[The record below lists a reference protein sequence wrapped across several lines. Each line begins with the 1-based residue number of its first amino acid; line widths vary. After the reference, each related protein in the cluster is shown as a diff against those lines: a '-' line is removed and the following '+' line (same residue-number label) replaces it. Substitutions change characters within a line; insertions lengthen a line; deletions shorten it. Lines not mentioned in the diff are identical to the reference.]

1 MNPKIIILSGDRG
14 TGNNGD
20 RAITFNAIERLRTL
34 LKEPDIVFST
44 PRYTDLSAIYEA
56 RFVPGL
62 DQALYGNSDTKVRLQ
77 RLIPRVARRLLRL
90 TALLSSCLALR
101 WLRSSQPIS
110 ASAGPFLDELRTAQ
124 LLLIAGGGQFA
135 SLWSVSVLVYSAA
148 VFCARLLRVP
158 VVATGLGAG
167 PFDSL
172 RDRLLTRL
180 ALNQCELVAARSP
193 SAFENIRA
201 IGVSDRR
208 LVLAADDALTLQKAR
223 ADEIL
228 ANPVE
233 TLRTLPERY
242 IAAHFRLAPSAST
255 GEGELSKFAALLD
268 RIVDSLEVDV
278 IFVPF
283 AVSDYADD
291 RVAHYQVYAK
301 MHNKHR
307 VHLIHSLYHPQAV
320 KAIIGDAALAVGHGL
335 HFCTFALSSGVPAI
349 GLYKNQYYR
358 DKLGGLF
365 ETFGVRRYALD
376 SSKLDADQLV
386 EHVSECYENRREITD
401 TLRAHYAEQAHRWDE
416 LYVRV
421 ASIAQRSFPE
431 RCRTVE
437 PQTGQAERPPA

>member
-1 MNPKIIILSGDRG
+1 MAKIIILSGDRG

-20 RAITFNAIERLRTL
+20 RAITFNVIERLRTL

-44 PRYTDLSAIYEA
+44 PGYTDLSAIYEA

-62 DQALYGNSDTKVRLQ
+62 DLALYGSSETKTRLQ

-90 TALLSSCLALR
+90 TALLSSCLIMR
-101 WLRSSQPIS
+101 WLRLNRPIPPS
-110 ASAGPFLDELRTAQ
+110 AAPFLNELRTAH

-135 SLWSVSVLVYSAA
+135 SLWSVSVLVYSTA
-148 VFCARLLRVP
+148 VLCARLLRVP

-167 PFDSL
+167 PFGSL
-172 RDRLLTRL
+172 RDRLLTRV
-180 ALNQCELVAARSP
+180 ALNQCQLVAARSR
-193 SAFENIRA
+193 SALESLRA

-208 LVLAADDALTLQKAR
+208 LILGTDDALTLKKAR
-223 ADEIL
+223 AEDIL
-228 ANPVE
+228 TNPAE

-242 IAAHFRLAPSAST
+242 IAAHFRLAPSSDT
-255 GEGELSKFAALLD
+255 GEIELCKFAAVLD
-268 RIVDSLEVDV
+268 RIVDALDVEVV
-278 IFVPF
+278 FVPF

-320 KAIIGDAALAVGHGL
+320 KAIIGDASLAIGHGL

-349 GLYKNQYYR
+349 GLYKNAYYQA
-358 DKLGGLF
+358 KLGGLF
-365 ETFGVRRYALD
+365 ETFGVRQYALD
-376 SSKLDADQLV
+376 SSKLNADQLV
-386 EHVSECYENRREITD
+386 ERVSECYGNRATVTH
-401 TLRAHYAEQAHRWDE
+401 TLREHYAEQAHRWDE

-421 ASIAQRSFPE
+421 ASIAQRSTLE
-431 RCRTVE
+431 SCRSLE
-437 PQTGQAERPPA
+437 AQTAEAERRPA

>member
-1 MNPKIIILSGDRG
+1 MIPKIIILSGDRG

-20 RAITFNAIERLRTL
+20 RAITFNVIERLRTL

-44 PRYTDLSAIYEA
+44 PSYTDLSTIYEA

-62 DQALYGNSDTKVRLQ
+62 DQALYGNSDTKTRFRRL
-77 RLIPRVARRLLRL
+77 LPRVVRRLLRL
-90 TALLSSCLALR
+90 TALISGCLIMR
-101 WLRSSQPIS
+101 WLRSSRPIP
-110 ASAGPFLDELRTAQ
+110 ASAAPFLNELRTAH

-193 SAFENIRA
+193 SAFEHLRA

-208 LVLAADDALTLQKAR
+208 LVLATDDALTLQKAR

-228 ANPVE
+228 TNPVE
-233 TLRTLPERY
+233 TLRTLPQRY
-242 IAAHFRLAPSAST
+242 VAAHFRLAPSAST
-255 GEGELSKFAALLD
+255 GEAELSKFAALLD
-268 RIVDSLEVDV
+268 KIVDSLGLEVV
-278 IFVPF
+278 FLPF

-307 VHLIHSLYHPQAV
+307 VHLIHQLYHPQAL
-320 KAIIGDAALAVGHGL
+320 KAIIGHASLAVGHGL
-335 HFCTFALSSGVPAI
+335 HFCTFALSSGVPTI
-349 GLYKNQYYR
+349 GLYKNAYYQA
-358 DKLGGLF
+358 KLGGLF
-365 ETFGVRRYALD
+365 ETFGVPPYALD
-376 SSKLDADQLV
+376 STELDVDQLV
-386 EHVSECYENRREITD
+386 EHVIECYENRTAITR
-401 TLRAHYAEQAHRWDE
+401 TLQEQYAEQAQRWDE

-421 ASIAQRSFPE
+421 ASIARRSAVDGRE
-431 RCRTVE
+431 SLET
-437 PQTGQAERPPA
+437 QTAEAKG

>member
-1 MNPKIIILSGDRG
+1 MTPKIVILSGDRG

-20 RAITFNAIERLRTL
+20 RAITLNVIERLRAL
-34 LKEPDIVFST
+34 LEEPDIVFST
-44 PRYTDLSAIYEA
+44 PHHTDLSAIYDA

-62 DQALYGNSDTKVRLQ
+62 DRALYGNSETKTRFQ
-77 RLIPRVARRLLRL
+77 RLIPRVVRRLLRMVSI
-90 TALLSSCLALR
+90 LSSCLALR
-101 WLRSSQPIS
+101 WLRLNRPIP
-110 ASAGPFLDELRTAQ
+110 ASAGPFLDELRTAH

-135 SLWSVSVLVYSAA
+135 SLWSVSVLVYSTAI
-148 VFCARLLRVP
+148 FCARLLRIP

-180 ALNQCELVAARSP
+180 ALNQCEFVAARSP
-193 SAFENIRA
+193 SAFENLHT

-208 LVLAADDALTLQKAR
+208 LILVTDDALTLQKGR
-223 ADEIL
+223 VDEIL

-233 TLRTLPERY
+233 TLRTPPERY
-242 IAAHFRLAPSAST
+242 AVAHFRLAPSSGA
-255 GEGELSKFAALLD
+255 GEIELCKFAAVLD
-268 RIVDSLEVDV
+268 RIADSLGVDV

-283 AVSDYADD
+283 AVSAYADD
-291 RVAHYQVYAK
+291 RSAHYKVYAK

-320 KAIIGDAALAVGHGL
+320 KAIIGDASLAIGHGL

-349 GLYKNQYYR
+349 GLYKNAYYQA
-358 DKLGGLF
+358 KLGGLF

-376 SSKLDADQLV
+376 SSELNEDQLV
-386 EHVSECYENRREITD
+386 EHVNECYENRNSITH
-401 TLRAHYAEQAHRWDE
+401 TLRKHYAEQAHRWDE

-421 ASIAQRSFPE
+421 ASAAQRSFLE

-437 PQTGQAERPPA
+437 AETGQAERRPA